1 MALKIYVKEGKTPV
15 AKAARSISYFIL
27 VAGMLLMFWAYYPI
41 ISFEIYARLFFK
53 DGTSSPVPENTTATS
68 LQFAQTVYAD
78 TNQYS
83 NNLRD
88 FTHANVWF
96 PVSNAIVPTGNI
108 DVKEYSLSIPKLN
121 LKNLQVTVGGEDL
134 AKSLV
139 HYLPSSKPGQYGNI
153 AIFGHSTIPQ
163 LFNPKDYK
171 TVFTYLPQMDI
182 GDTVYIDSEGK
193 TYEYEVYDMFIVKPD
208 QVSVLEQKFNAA
220 YLTLITC
227 VPPGTSEKRLIVK
240 AKLSKHTSY

>member
-1 MALKIYVKEGKTPV
+1 MAIKVYIKEEHSRAAV
-15 AKAARSISYFIL
+15 AARSISYVIL
-27 VAGMLLMFWAYYPI
+27 IVGMLLMFWAYYPI

-53 DGTSSPVPENTTATS
+53 EGATSPVPENSTATS
-68 LQFAQTVYAD
+68 IQFAQTVYAGTD
-78 TNQYS
+78 QYS

-96 PVSNAIVPTGNI
+96 PVSNVSLPKENI
-108 DVKEYSLSIPKLN
+108 DIKEYNLSIPKLN
-121 LKNLQVTVGGEDL
+121 LKNLKVAVGGDDL
-134 AKSLV
+134 SKSLI
-139 HYLPSSKPGQYGNI
+139 HYVPTSKPGQYGNI

-163 LFNPKDYK
+163 LFNAKDYK

-182 GDTVYIDSEGK
+182 GDKVYIDSEGT
-193 TYEYEVYDMFIVKPD
+193 TYEYDVYDMFIVKPD

-227 VPPGTSEKRLIVK
+227 VPPGTYEKRLIIK
-240 AKLSKHTSY
+240 AKLAKHTQY

>member
-1 MALKIYVKEGKTPV
+1 MALKIYVKEEQKPAV
-15 AKAARSISYFIL
+15 KAAKSFSYVIL

-41 ISFEIYARLFFK
+41 ISFEIYARFFLK
-53 DGTSSPVPENTTATS
+53 EGATSPVPESNTATS
-68 LQFAQTVYAD
+68 LQFAETVYAGS
-78 TNQYS
+78 NQYS

-96 PVSNAIVPTGNI
+96 PVSNVSLPKENI
-108 DVKEYSLSIPKLN
+108 DIKEYYLSIPKLN
-121 LKNLQVTVGGEDL
+121 LKNLHVDVGGDDL
-134 AKSLV
+134 SKSLI
-139 HYLPSSKPGQYGNI
+139 HYIPTSKPGQYGNI

-163 LFNPKDYK
+163 LFNARDYK

-182 GDTVYIDSEGK
+182 GDKVYIDSEGT

-227 VPPGTSEKRLIVK
+227 VPPGTLNERLIVK
-240 AKLSKHTSY
+240 AKLAKHTPY